1 VQPVDE
7 YGRLYLV
14 PGLAHCQGGER
25 TPDSFDLLTPLV
37 EWVENGNAPAAVTA
51 MGRSMPVES
60 RPLCAYPSHA
70 HYTGGD
76 AADAGNYECR
86 AP

>member
-14 PGLAHCQGGER
+14 PGMAHCQGGER

-51 MGRSMPVES
+51 MGRSMPGES
-60 RPLCAYPSHA
+60 RPLCAYPSYA